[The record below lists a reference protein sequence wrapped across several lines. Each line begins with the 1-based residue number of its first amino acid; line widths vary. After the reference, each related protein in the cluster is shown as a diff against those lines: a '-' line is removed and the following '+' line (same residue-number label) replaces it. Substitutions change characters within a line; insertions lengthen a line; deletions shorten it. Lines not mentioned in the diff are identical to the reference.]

1 MEQVFVEKGKR
12 VPIKLGTMIE
22 VPRATMVAA
31 QIAKEADFFSYGTN
45 DLTQM
50 TYGFSRD
57 DATKFIGEYQ
67 EKRILD
73 FDPFK
78 TIDVEGVG
86 ALVAMSVTSGRA
98 ANPELAIGVCGE
110 HGGDPKSIEFFHA
123 QKFETV
129 SCSPF
134 RVPVAIVAAAQ
145 ATIASGNVNPS
156 A

>member
-1 MEQVFVEKGKR
+1 
-12 VPIKLGTMIE
+12 
-22 VPRATMVAA
+22 
-31 QIAKEADFFSYGTN
+31 
-45 DLTQM
+45 M

-86 ALVAMSVTSGRA
+86 SLVKMSADAGRA
-98 ANPELAIGVCGE
+98 ANPDLAVGVCGE
-110 HGGDPKSIEFFHA
+110 HGGDPKSIHFFHELE
-123 QKFETV
+123 FDTV

-145 ATIASGNVNPS
+145 AAISTNSVNPS